1 MKNSY
6 TGYDMPMKKCVW
18 TMISAVTVFIC
29 VCIGVI
35 MNLTTIY
42 DVNFDHMGLR
52 TFCMF
57 TVNSNILCGLGM
69 VITVPYT
76 IDGLRK
82 KDFHLPNWVV
92 DLLFCGVTSVGL
104 TFLVSLCIL
113 APVKGFVL
121 IFTGSRFFLHGLC
134 PILAIIA
141 FCFLMTGHVIK
152 LKEAVISMSPVI
164 LYAMV
169 YYFMVEILGPD
180 NGGWDDFYGFFTRI
194 PAWVSLLSFIPI
206 TFAIASVLRLLH
218 NGSCRRAGRK
228 EEEFHRREFAGK
240 DAHDIIVAIAERRR
254 TAKHTYVS
262 VPVQLLE
269 TVVRET
275 GSDMTLSGAC
285 TLFTDTIL
293 EGSVQEDD
301 GRK

>member
-1 MKNSY
+1 MKNRYPGDDIS
-6 TGYDMPMKKCVW
+6 MKRCVW
-18 TMISAVTVFIC
+18 TMISAVTVFVC
-29 VCIGVI
+29 VCIGVT

-69 VITVPYT
+69 IVVVPYT
-76 IDGLRK
+76 IDGMRK
-82 KDFHLPNWVV
+82 RDFNLPNWVV

-152 LKEAVISMSPVI
+152 LKEALVSMSPVI

-218 NGSCRRAGRK
+218 NRSCMRAGKR
-228 EEEFHRREFAGK
+228 EAEFYRREFAGK
-240 DAHDIIVAIAERRR
+240 DARELIKAIAAGNRSI
-254 TAKHTYVS
+254 KHSYVS
-262 VPVQLLE
+262 VPVRLLDA
-269 TVVRET
+269 VVRET
-275 GSDMTLSGAC
+275 GSGMTLGEAC
-285 TLFTDTIL
+285 SFFMD
-293 EGSVQEDD
+293 SVLY
-301 GRK
+301 

>member
-1 MKNSY
+1 MKR
-6 TGYDMPMKKCVW
+6 CVW
-18 TMISAVTVFIC
+18 TMISAVTVFVC
-29 VCIGVI
+29 VCIGVT

-69 VITVPYT
+69 IVVVPYT
-76 IDGLRK
+76 IDGMRK
-82 KDFHLPNWVV
+82 RDFNLPNWVV

-152 LKEAVISMSPVI
+152 LKEALVSMSPVI

-218 NGSCRRAGRK
+218 NRSCMRAGKR
-228 EEEFHRREFAGK
+228 EAEFYRREFAGK
-240 DAHDIIVAIAERRR
+240 DARELIKAIAAGNRSI
-254 TAKHTYVS
+254 KHSYVS
-262 VPVQLLE
+262 VPVRLLDA
-269 TVVRET
+269 VVRET
-275 GSDMTLSGAC
+275 GSGMTLGEAC
-285 TLFTDTIL
+285 SFFMD
-293 EGSVQEDD
+293 SVLY
-301 GRK
+301 

>member
-1 MKNSY
+1 MKN
-6 TGYDMPMKKCVW
+6 GYPGYEMPMRKCVW
-18 TMISAVTVFIC
+18 TMISAVTVFVC
-29 VCIGVI
+29 VCIGVT

-69 VITVPYT
+69 MITVPYT

-82 KDFHLPNWVV
+82 KDFNLPNWVV

-113 APVKGFVL
+113 SPVKGFVL

-134 PILAIIA
+134 PVLAIIA
-141 FCFLMTGHVIK
+141 FCFLMTGHEIK

-164 LYAMV
+164 VYAMV

-218 NGSCRRAGRK
+218 NCSCRRAELK
-228 EEEFHRREFAGK
+228 EAEFHKRVFSGK
-240 DAHDIIVAIAERRR
+240 DTHDIIVAIAEKRR

-262 VPVQLLE
+262 VPVRLLE
-269 TVVRET
+269 TVVRDT
-275 GSDMTLSGAC
+275 GSDMTLSEAC
-285 TLFTDTIL
+285 RLYMDTVL
-293 EGSVQEDD
+293 ECDAHEEK

>member
-1 MKNSY
+1 MNNRYPGDDISMKR
-6 TGYDMPMKKCVW
+6 CVW
-18 TMISAVTVFIC
+18 TMISAVTVFVC
-29 VCIGVI
+29 VCIGVT

-69 VITVPYT
+69 IVVVPYT
-76 IDGLRK
+76 IDGMRK
-82 KDFHLPNWVV
+82 RDFNLPNWVV

-152 LKEAVISMSPVI
+152 LKEALVSMSPVI

-180 NGGWDDFYGFFTRI
+180 NGGWDDFYGFFTKI

-218 NGSCRRAGRK
+218 NRSCMRAGKR
-228 EEEFHRREFAGK
+228 EAEFYRREFAGK
-240 DAHDIIVAIAERRR
+240 DARELIKAIAAGNRSI
-254 TAKHTYVS
+254 KHSYVS
-262 VPVQLLE
+262 VPVRLLDA
-269 TVVRET
+269 VVRET
-275 GSDMTLSGAC
+275 GSGMTLGEAC
-285 TLFTDTIL
+285 SFFMD
-293 EGSVQEDD
+293 SVLY
-301 GRK
+301 

>member
-1 MKNSY
+1 MMLQRY
-6 TGYDMPMKKCVW
+6 PGDEVTVRKCAW
-18 TMISAVTVFIC
+18 TMISAMTVFVC
-29 VCIGVI
+29 VCIGVT

-69 VITVPYT
+69 IIAVPYT
-76 IDGLRK
+76 IDGMRK
-82 KDFHLPNWVV
+82 KDFNLPNWVV
-92 DLLFCGVTSVGL
+92 DMLFCGVTSVGL

-141 FCFLMTGHVIK
+141 FCFLMTGHVIS
-152 LKEAVISMSPVI
+152 LKEAALSMSPVI
-164 LYAMV
+164 VYAMV

-218 NGSCRRAGRK
+218 NRSCRRSGRK
-228 EEEFHRREFAGK
+228 EAAIQAREFAGK
-240 DAHDIIVAIAERRR
+240 DARELIVAIAGGHKASKNPYI
-254 TAKHTYVS
+254 T
-262 VPVQLLE
+262 VPVRLLE

-275 GSDMTLSGAC
+275 GSDMTLSEAC
-285 TLFTDTIL
+285 RLYTDTIL
-293 EGSVQEDD
+293 Y
-301 GRK
+301 

>member
-1 MKNSY
+1 MNNLYPGDNISMKR
-6 TGYDMPMKKCVW
+6 CVW
-18 TMISAVTVFIC
+18 TMISAVTVFVC
-29 VCIGVI
+29 VCIGVT

-69 VITVPYT
+69 IVVVPYT
-76 IDGLRK
+76 IDGMRK
-82 KDFHLPNWVV
+82 RDFNLPNWVV

-104 TFLVSLCIL
+104 TFLASLCIL

-152 LKEAVISMSPVI
+152 LKEALVSMSPVI

-180 NGGWDDFYGFFTRI
+180 NGGWDDFYGFFTKI

-218 NGSCRRAGRK
+218 NRSCMRAGKR
-228 EEEFHRREFAGK
+228 EAEFYRREFAGK
-240 DAHDIIVAIAERRR
+240 DARELIKAIAAGHRSI
-254 TAKHTYVS
+254 KHPYVS
-262 VPVQLLE
+262 VPVRLLDA
-269 TVVRET
+269 VVRET
-275 GSDMTLSGAC
+275 GSGMTLGEAC
-285 TLFTDTIL
+285 SLFMD
-293 EGSVQEDD
+293 SVLST
-301 GRK
+301 